1 MTPPPQQP
9 HTPPQHQQHTAPQ
22 HPQQP
27 QHTAPQAPAAVPGSA
42 LEPAQGGTELLPDG
56 LLRHMR
62 ADPLHAP
69 EFLALAAVERYGK
82 DAQAW
87 VDGVR
92 RQFPAAH
99 EANLANLVRT
109 RFVRLSR
116 LSGAAAGITGAPGA
130 VVDFGVLAWN
140 QARMVIH
147 LAAVYGQDPTSRE
160 RAAEI
165 LVLQDVHTITDQARA
180 ALESSSR
187 QASALD
193 LVRKRDGSAAQLATS
208 LAKMVGM
215 KMLKRGVMKVIPL
228 ASIPLGAMAN
238 AGSTK
243 RLADKAIAMYAQR
256 RFPPPG

>member
-1 MTPPPQQP
+1 MGWRDETAEVVRAARRVALHNRSAVAGATLDTEMTTPPP
-9 HTPPQHQQHTAPQ
+9 PP
-22 HPQQP
+22 
-27 QHTAPQAPAAVPGSA
+27 
-42 LEPAQGGTELLPDG
+42 EPAQSGTEMVPDG

-69 EFLALAAVERYGK
+69 EHLALAAVDRYGK

-92 RQFPAAH
+92 RQFPTAN
-99 EANLANLVRT
+99 EANLANLVRM

-147 LAAVYGQDPTSRE
+147 LAAVYGQDPTSHD

-165 LVLQDVHTITDQARA
+165 LVLQGVHKVMDTARKALDVA
-180 ALESSSR
+180 SR
-187 QASALD
+187 QASAMD
-193 LVRKRDGSAAQLATS
+193 LVRQRDGSTVQLAGA

-215 KMLKRGVMKVIPL
+215 KLLKVGILKVVPI
-228 ASIPLGAMAN
+228 ASVPLGAMAN

-243 RLADKAIAMYAQR
+243 RLADRAVAMYAQR
-256 RFPPPG
+256 RFPPQG